1 MNIKMLAV
9 VFVCAQCLCSAVG
22 FCQQADNKVILLAN
36 DNVMVGS
43 VEIVPGGYRVKTSNG
58 VTITIGVDDVAAVC
72 RSFKEIYELK
82 QYAILANQ
90 PQKHIELSKWCL
102 LNGLISEAKQQYG
115 FAKDLIGE
123 HEVVL
128 DLRRQIASAE
138 AENKADTTVNLSKA
152 STQAKTDQSESESQ
166 VMLTGYQLDEMMRN
180 IPKDVLD
187 SYSSYIQSPLISGCT
202 VSGCH
207 LSNDSKFRLH
217 RRSLHSP
224 VPRRLTQRN
233 LVTMIQWANQDH
245 LDRSVLLEKASGAH
259 GELKQP
265 VWPQD
270 SQPYL
275 FLRQWIAGVQE
286 LQIDLT
292 GGEPDKPESTF
303 SRKTANQ
310 PTRQSNSDEN
320 SLTTDKEFIP
330 SVPTN
335 QNRTVV
341 AETVDPFDPSEF
353 NRRFFGQQQEQ
364 KKQL

>member
-1 MNIKMLAV
+1 MLAV
-9 VFVCAQCLCSAVG
+9 VFVCAQCLCFAVG

-43 VEIVPGGYRVKTSNG
+43 VEIVPAGYRVKTSNG

-82 QYAILANQ
+82 QFAILANQ

-102 LNGLISEAKQQYG
+102 QNGLISEAKQQCG

-138 AENKADTTVNLSKA
+138 AENAADTAVNLSKD
-152 STQAKTDQSESESQ
+152 STQAETEQSESQ
-166 VMLTGYQLDEMMRN
+166 VVLTGYQLDEMMRN

-187 SYSSYIQSPLISGCT
+187 SYSSYIQFPLISSCT

-233 LVTMIQWANQDH
+233 LVTMIQWVNRDH
-245 LDRSVLLEKASGAH
+245 LDQSVLLEKASGAH
-259 GELKQP
+259 GNLKQP

-275 FLRQWIAGVQE
+275 LLRQWIAGVQE

-292 GGEPDKPESTF
+292 GSEPDKPGSTF
-303 SRKTANQ
+303 SPTTTNQ
-310 PTRQSNSDEN
+310 QTQHSNSNEN

-330 SVPTN
+330 SIPTN
-335 QNRTVV
+335 QNRTVIT
-341 AETVDPFDPSEF
+341 ETVDPFDPSEF